1 MAEYMHHFHTVGSLA
16 FFRER
21 GAAMIEDSVGFIR
34 DMEAQDVDDF
44 ALDIAVDRPDSE
56 RRLRELFSYYAPN
69 LFDKKQ
75 LSFTKLWRYTDEPQL
90 IDNKAAAETR
100 VGIYMHD
107 KGAQVKTLLMLDP
120 DRYPA
125 DYIRKMR
132 QGLRD
137 SAAPIVIANQRPFQ
151 KGTNHLNQNANIQS
165 ARLEVG
171 HRFDFPQIL
180 NHNIA
185 GFCNIAFNLASDLIE
200 RHDWKILKQA
210 SNKQLDRF
218 LVGKVLARG
227 GWAKLLD
234 IDMYYEQ
241 SENNLYGANKT
252 GLDIELDM
260 QLQFVR
266 AMDGLTDITLEN
278 KQVLAQRMANDE
290 QLELLRRDNP
300 KAFNAYRAI
309 SKAMMADIPNPFWG
323 EAVQTIEAV
332 KKAAISSQ
340 NDTELG
346 LRLAELP

>member
-1 MAEYMHHFHTVGSLA
+1 
-16 FFRER
+16 
-21 GAAMIEDSVGFIR
+21 
-34 DMEAQDVDDF
+34 
-44 ALDIAVDRPDSE
+44 
-56 RRLRELFSYYAPN
+56 
-69 LFDKKQ
+69 
-75 LSFTKLWRYTDEPQL
+75 
-90 IDNKAAAETR
+90 
-100 VGIYMHD
+100 MHD

-185 GFCNIAFNLASDLIE
+185 GFCNIA
-200 RHDWKILKQA
+200 
-210 SNKQLDRF
+210 
-218 LVGKVLARG
+218 
-227 GWAKLLD
+227 
-234 IDMYYEQ
+234 
-241 SENNLYGANKT
+241 
-252 GLDIELDM
+252 ELDM

-332 KKAAISSQ
+332 KQAAISNQ
-340 NDTELG
+340 NDRELG